1 MVNSA
6 KKRSVHNLSALPA
19 GKHGKSKKRATKQ
32 RHKSNQG
39 KTGFEAERVRA
50 LGALRVLR
58 ARKRK
63 AAEDMAENKRE
74 LSEEEKQKW
83 IDDYVHS
90 ETAKARERLAKAEE
104 AVQEEMAT
112 DIGGLA
118 SLKRKQ
124 IFDEM
129 LKAIGESIDDVV
141 ASDEDEDEDDDDDD
155 DEEGEG
161 EEDDDAISGE
171 EDEPGAAIGTLPKA
185 IEVRLQGFR
194 MKRMKLD
201 ELTRPGW
208 PDAAEYFRKRDE
220 KYGVAESVIP
230 TVDGLDSAG
239 SQQLECLPD
248 VIPVSDTD
256 TTKATPLA
264 HRELLVGG
272 EKPLQQAISSST
284 AAAQPM

>member
-1 MVNSA
+1 MVNPA

-19 GKHGKSKKRATKQ
+19 GKHGKSKKRSTKQ
-32 RHKSNQG
+32 RHKSNEG

-63 AAEDMAENKRE
+63 AAAEMAENKRE
-74 LSEEEKQKW
+74 MSEEEKQKW

-90 ETAKARERLAKAEE
+90 QTAKARERLTKAEE
-104 AVQEEMAT
+104 AVQEELAT

-118 SLKRKQ
+118 SLKRKK

-141 ASDEDEDEDDDDDD
+141 ASDDDDDDDDDD
-155 DEEGEG
+155 DEEGEE
-161 EEDDDAISGE
+161 EEDDDALSDE

-185 IEVRLQGFR
+185 IEARLQGFR
-194 MKRMKLD
+194 MKRLKLD

-220 KYGVAESVIP
+220 KYGVAESVMP
-230 TVDGLDSAG
+230 TVGGQDSVG
-239 SQQLECLPD
+239 SQQQECFQD
-248 VIPVSDTD
+248 VIPASDRD
-256 TTKATPLA
+256 TSKATPLA
-264 HRELLVGG
+264 HRELPVGG
-272 EKPLQQAISSST
+272 EKPLQKTIYFST
-284 AAAQPM
+284 AGDQPE